1 MKTSLTY
8 GAAMAIAGA
17 VLTLVLY
24 LAGLHDAV
32 EQLKTAQ
39 WAGTAGGVAIGVTCL
54 ALAMRDKRAQRPADA
69 DWGYGSALGGGV
81 LTALWGSLFGMVTA
95 YVYFGLVNPGF
106 SDVILQ
112 SQVAAMEAKGVSAAQ
127 IERIEPMIRKW
138 LSPVALTLTQGAMGF
153 VWSFLLALIVAIF
166 FRKRAAAPTFTAAP
180 PELS

>member
-17 VLTLVLY
+17 VLTLLLY

-39 WAGTAGGVAIGVTCL
+39 WAGTVGGIAIGVTCL
-54 ALAMRDKRAQRPADA
+54 ALAMREKRALHPADS
-69 DWGYGSALGGGV
+69 DWGYGAALGAGV
-81 LTALWGSLFGMVTA
+81 LTGLWGSLLGMVTA
-95 YVYFGLVNPGF
+95 YVYFGIVNPGF

-127 IERIEPMIRKW
+127 LERIEPMIRKW

-153 VWSFLLALIVAIF
+153 VWSFLLALIVAGF
-166 FRKRAAAPTFTAAP
+166 FRKRPAASDSAPVP